1 MTPVI
6 KGKKDYYISY
16 YSSVLGCVPT
26 SFENLY
32 FSLNYQNSDLDVQ
45 MNTDLKF
52 GKIIYLIGHL

>member
-32 FSLNYQNSDLDVQ
+32 FSLNYQNSDLDIQ

-52 GKIIYLIGHL
+52 ENII